1 MKKDLLL
8 FVLFLTMAIP
18 SFAQKTF
25 EPNPEFD
32 KGALGFGL
40 GFDYGGIGLN
50 YTAYH
55 QANIG
60 IFGSVG
66 YAIAG
71 VGYNFG
77 ARFQLTP
84 IHSVTP
90 FVMFMYGYNAAIQV
104 KDYNEPGQNSNK
116 MFYGPT
122 AGIGCDFG
130 LHRTGKGYLSVAL
143 TIPFRSQDVNAYMNE
158 LSASGVQFNNKL
170 SPVGFS
176 IGYKIVC
183 F

>member
-1 MKKDLLL
+1 MKKNFFLFALL
-8 FVLFLTMAIP
+8 FITTA

-25 EPNPEFD
+25 EPNPDFD
-32 KGALGFGL
+32 KGALGLGL
-40 GFDYGGIGLN
+40 GFDYGGIGIS
-50 YTAYH
+50 YTAYP

-84 IHSVTP
+84 VNRVTP

-104 KDYNEPGQNSNK
+104 KDYNGPGQNSNK

-130 LHRTGKGYLSVAL
+130 LHRAGKGYLSVAL
-143 TIPFRSQDVNAYMNE
+143 TIPFRSQDVNDYMNQ

-176 IGYKIVC
+176 FGYKIVC